1 MTRKFPTLPY
11 LLLMAA
17 IVLLDQATKALV
29 VRSLALHAYVP
40 VVDGLLSLSH
50 VRNRGAAFG
59 FLSDWD
65 VPYQAVLLA
74 LLSLGALL
82 AIALYFLRLPAEA
95 RLPRLALAL
104 VLGGAVGNLVDRL
117 RLGYVVDFV
126 HVYFR
131 EHQWP
136 DFNLADS
143 AITVGVTLLVLDILR
158 SPGPART
165 RAGADAGIDAAAPT
179 AGRID

>member
-1 MTRKFPTLPY
+1 MTRRVPFLPY

-17 IVLLDQATKALV
+17 IVVLDQVTKALV

-158 SPGPART
+158 SPGPARN
-165 RAGADAGIDAAAPT
+165 RAGADTGIDAAEPT